1 MIERY
6 TKMFALAQNLAEI
19 DKTTFL
25 PGMANTSD
33 SMSVR
38 VKSPSFE
45 FEDFWGTRDIFLAL
59 LDICDKIEFI
69 ADENS
74 DDIIMTMTVK
84 EEH

>member
-6 TKMFALAQNLAEI
+6 TKMFALAQNLADI
-19 DKTTFL
+19 DKATFL
-25 PGMANTSD
+25 PGTVND
-33 SMSVR
+33 SGAMSVR
-38 VKSPSFE
+38 VKSPCFE

-59 LDICDKIEFI
+59 LDVCNKIEFA

-84 EEH
+84 EER